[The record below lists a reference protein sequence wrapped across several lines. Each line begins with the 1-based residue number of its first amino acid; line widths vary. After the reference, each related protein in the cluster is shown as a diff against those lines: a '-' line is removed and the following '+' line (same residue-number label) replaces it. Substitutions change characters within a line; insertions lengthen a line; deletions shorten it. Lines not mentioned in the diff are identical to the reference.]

1 MKNCPTCGAASI
13 VHETRDLP
21 YTYKGQTTTI
31 HGVEGDYCDACGDA
45 VFTREAGDRYGAAVQ
60 AFIKQVNAAAAAP
73 EFIRSVRKKL
83 DLDQRQAGAIFGGG
97 VNAFSR
103 YETGKAEPPVSLVKL
118 LALLDRHPELME
130 EVRSMGNDSDYALAS

>member
-1 MKNCPTCGAASI
+1 MNCPNCGAASV

-31 HGVEGDYCDACGDA
+31 HGIEGDYCDACGDA
-45 VFTREAGDRYGAAVQ
+45 VFSREAGDRYGAAVQ
-60 AFIKQVNAAAAAP
+60 AFIKQVNAGAGTP

-83 DLDQRQAGAIFGGG
+83 HLDQRQAGEIFGGG

-103 YETGKAEPPVSLVKL
+103 YETGKSEPSLALIKL
-118 LALLDRHPELME
+118 LGLLDRHPELLD
-130 EVRSMGNDSDYALAS
+130 EVRSNDNSYALGS

>member
-1 MKNCPTCGAASI
+1 MICPTCGAASA

-21 YTYKGQTTTI
+21 YTYKGQTTVI
-31 HGVEGDYCDACGDA
+31 PGVEGDYCDECGDA
-45 VFTREAGDRYGAAVQ
+45 VFSREAGDRYGVAIQ
-60 AFIKQVNAAAAAP
+60 AFIKQVNASAGAP

-118 LALLDRHPELME
+118 LALLDRHPELLAE
-130 EVRSMGNDSDYALAS
+130 IRGNDNSYALAC

>member
-1 MKNCPTCGAASI
+1 MKCLACGAAST

-31 HGVEGDYCDACGDA
+31 HGIEGDYCDVCGDA
-45 VFTREAGDRYGAAVQ
+45 VFSREAGDRYGAAIQ
-60 AFIKQVNAAAAAP
+60 AFIKQVNASAGAP

-118 LALLDRHPELME
+118 LTLLDRHPELLAE
-130 EVRSMGNDSDYALAS
+130 ILSAADDSSYALAS